1 MAHIHSNALIGASGA
16 AGAGDDA
23 YVIPKSLRFNSG
35 DSTSLSRTIP
45 DITTFSFSFWY
56 KHVATT
62 RNDIFVTDSSYGFFF
77 YQHTDGSFRLNNNNV
92 NLFVSNG
99 LYRDP
104 SAWYHLLLTND
115 GTTLKFY
122 VNGVLDKAQ
131 TVGTYLNAGGIYIGR
146 DRASANNYGDFLLA
160 DAQFVD
166 GQALTPTDF
175 GETRSSDGVW
185 VPKEYTGSY
194 GPAIDQSQTWSSA
207 AADSYGFD
215 GSTAYN
221 SAATRMY
228 GTSTYHKIVD
238 ADNPFT
244 NVTSVVVGTSE
255 NVGNIKLDGTVYT
268 TSYASGVG
276 LTVTSPPSSFS
287 DIEVLGASNGVQ
299 IAYVKISG
307 VLLVDSG
314 VTISHNG
321 FHLNF
326 GDSSTN
332 EALGFDSAPTIPDA
346 DPKKG
351 FDVVTYTGN
360 GASTP
365 GGSGNTQNVGGL
377 AFEPGL
383 LWIKDRTQSG
393 HNHNLIDVINQPPNL
408 LMSDATNAL
417 VTNSTDGVTSIN
429 PDGFSLGANSSGTQ
443 SLEMNKNGNNYV
455 AWAWKASGAAVSNTS
470 GTITSQV
477 SASTEY
483 GFSVVKYT
491 GTGSNATVGHSLG
504 KAPAWIL
511 VKTLDDAYNW
521 FVYHKGV
528 DASAEDYY
536 LRLNTTG
543 TRVDSSAAWNDTA
556 PTSTLFSIGT
566 DGSVNESGDDY
577 IAYCWS
583 EISGYSKFSSF
594 SGSGAAGNK
603 QTLGFKPRW
612 VLIKCT
618 TTDANEW
625 VIFDTERNPTN
636 PADDYLY
643 ANSSSAEGSYSNRK
657 IEVLDDGFQFYGS
670 DQAVNTSGDTY
681 IYAAFA
687 DRPGNNWDVN
697 NLVTNEGLSTSKS
710 QFDIVTYTGNGNT
723 TQQIGGPVYSA
734 QTLSAV
740 DSSQTVTNAG
750 NAFNGDLTTSSYTT
764 GGTRFTPIGGSQSN
778 VTSLRFYSKSFGQGG
793 TIKLNGT
800 TIESNYDFGQGGWYS
815 FSSTALSNISN
826 TLTSFEWDRQPGSG
840 SNNYDYIYAVE
851 INGTVLLDGTGIGL
865 KFQPDFV
872 WLKNRSSAYSH
883 TLYDSIRGVGINKA
897 LASNT
902 NGTQGSLSD
911 GTTFGYVNSLNSD
924 GFTVTKGSDGTS
936 YTNGNNQNYVAYCW
950 KASGT
955 AVSNT
960 AGSITSSVS
969 ANAAYG
975 FSIVSYTGTG
985 SAATVGHGLNK
996 VPQLIIIKS
1005 KDSAN
1010 EWAVYSSPVGPLQKL
1025 QLNESSTATDTN
1037 HFNDV
1042 SPTSTVFS
1050 IGATQSANKSGD
1062 SFIAYCFAN
1071 VPGYQRIGS
1080 YYSNSSDPIVITGF
1094 KPRFL
1099 LVKKYNGA
1107 GNWMLL
1113 DSQRSLDDN
1122 DIRTTF
1128 EVNNHNAEETHANRQ
1143 VKFLDNGFQLIGAD
1157 MDTSNSNWLYWAIG
1171 DDEIGSDEDCLVD
1184 VPNAVTADADATD
1197 TTGGYQ
1203 RGNYATLNP
1212 LNKHNSNNSLTNG
1225 NLEFTTSGNDGCLLE
1240 STIAMSSGKFY
1251 FEVVYS
1257 RSGTGQLA
1265 GIRKP
1270 GARNYND
1277 SYIYVGT
1284 GNKYTNGGSSVSYG
1298 ATLAHGDVIGTAFDA
1313 DNGTLTFYKNGVSQG
1328 QAFSGISGTYSFLVG
1343 SFGTAPT
1350 GIVNFG
1356 QMRFKYPMPS
1366 GYAALNTTALPA
1378 ATIPDGSAHFDVKT
1392 YTANANVRSITGYEF
1407 APDFLWFKPRVAGS
1421 HNLYDTVRGA
1431 TKGLRSQST
1440 NSEYTDAQTLTSFNS
1455 DGFSLGTDSG
1465 GYQVNYSNNPMVVWA
1480 WNAGSSTVSNTDGSI
1495 TSSIRA
1501 NPSAGFSIVTYT
1513 GTGSAGTVGHGLNAA
1528 PEMIIL
1534 KGRNFADNWRVYHEY
1549 LDSTEPEDYYMM
1561 LESLNQRSADQNA
1574 SFMND
1579 TAPTSSVFSLG
1590 TDSAINGS
1598 SRTMVAYCFTSV
1610 SGYSKIGS
1618 FEGNGSAD
1626 GPFVYL
1632 GFRPAFLLV
1641 RLIEGANS
1649 SWKLY
1654 DNARDPDNPIVN
1666 QLYANST
1673 NGEPSD
1679 DVRCDFLSNG
1689 FKVRT
1694 AGSEDNYNNN
1704 TLIYYAVAENPFQAN
1719 GGLAR

>member
-1378 ATIPDGSAHFDVKT
+1378 ATIPDGSAQFDAVKYDGNSGDGLST
-1392 YTANANVRSITGYEF
+1392 TQDVTTSF
-1407 APDFLWFKPRVAGS
+1407 APDLVWIKDRSGTNS
-1421 HNLYDTVRGA
+1421 HHLFDAIRGA
-1431 TKGLRSQST
+1431 GKRIFSNST
-1440 NSEYTDAQTLTSFNS
+1440 AAETDVVSTLSAFNS
-1455 DGFSLGTDSG
+1455 DGFT
-1465 GYQVNYSNNPMVVWA
+1465 VNGNNAVNDVGSSYISWN

-1495 TSSIRA
+1495 TSSVRA
-1501 NPSAGFSIVTYT
+1501 NPTAGFSIVSWS
-1513 GTGSAGTVGHGLNAA
+1513 GTGSNATIGHGLNAA
-1528 PEMIIL
+1528 PEL
-1534 KGRNFADNWRVYHEY
+1534 LLVKNRSAVASWAVWHTSLSSSQFLALN
-1549 LDSTEPEDYYMM
+1549 T
-1561 LESLNQRSADQNA
+1561 LNQKQSSSAYWN
-1574 SFMND
+1574 N
-1579 TAPTSSVFSLG
+1579 TVPTNSVFSVG
-1590 TDSAINGS
+1590 TDSSANGS
-1598 SRTMVAYCFTSV
+1598 SNDMIAYCMTSV

-1618 FEGNGSAD
+1618 FEGNGNAN

-1666 QLYANST
+1666 QLYANS
-1673 NGEPSD
+1673 NNAEPSD
-1679 DVRCDFLSNG
+1679 DIRCDFLSNG